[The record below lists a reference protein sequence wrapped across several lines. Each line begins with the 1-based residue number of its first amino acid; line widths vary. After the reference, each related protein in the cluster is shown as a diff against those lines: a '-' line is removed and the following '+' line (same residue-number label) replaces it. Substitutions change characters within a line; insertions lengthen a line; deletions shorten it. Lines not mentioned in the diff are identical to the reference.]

1 MEIVGTFSKITLP
14 ETIQSKSTGKTY
26 QKVTFVVSLTQAG
39 TQYPQSV
46 AIETL
51 NENVINYLQTIPAG
65 TGILVKCDCE
75 AREFNGR
82 FYNTIKAWNVAPT
95 AAQAQAPAQPA
106 PAPAY
111 PYAANQ
117 QPAQPVQAYQPQPQ
131 QSEQTNNADNDPLP
145 F

>member
-14 ETIQSKSTGKTY
+14 ETIQSKNTGKTY

-39 TQYPQSV
+39 AQYPQSL

-51 NENVINYLQTIPAG
+51 NESVINYLQSIPAG

-75 AREFNGR
+75 AREYNGR

-95 AAQAQAPAQPA
+95 AAQAQAPAPA
-106 PAPAY
+106 PA
-111 PYAANQ
+111 
-117 QPAQPVQAYQPQPQ
+117 PAQPVQAYQPQPQ
-131 QSEQTNNADNDPLP
+131 QSEQTNMDKDGLP